1 MILTIL
7 ATTYAVNPYKG
18 SEDGMGWNFVLQI
31 ARFNKVI
38 AITRE
43 NNQPHI
49 EKYMQEH
56 PNPLYENITFKYY
69 DLPKWAY
76 FWKKG
81 ERGAML
87 YYNLW
92 QVGVAY
98 FAKQFAKEVDIV
110 HNINFH
116 NDWTPTFLYKLK
128 KPLVWGPVGHHPQI
142 PSQYLPKKNRAKNAL
157 RESSIWAI
165 KKLYW
170 LLNPWLKISKAKA
183 KIIFAMNS
191 EVQQVLKP
199 KASKVHILP
208 SVGCEFPELNEF
220 KKEHSTF
227 EVLSVGRFVPLKGF
241 GIAIDAFHAF
251 LQLMPKEKRNFV
263 RLTLVGKGPLKDD
276 LMEQSYKLGIFTNV
290 RFIDWIDRAELADI
304 YRNADL
310 FLFPSHEGAGMVV
323 AEAFSYK
330 VPVLCFNNAGPGEFL
345 HPDSILRVAYTNY
358 KQSVLDF
365 SLLMQL
371 YYLSPLFR
379 EKEIKLAHNR
389 FTTWLNWDV
398 KGVIL
403 NEAYN
408 KIVKS

>member
-1 MILTIL
+1 MSHTIL

-43 NNQPHI
+43 NNQQQI
-49 EKYMQEH
+49 EKYMVEN
-56 PNPLYENITFKYY
+56 PNPLYKNIKFKYY

-92 QVGVAY
+92 QFGVAG
-98 FAKQFAKEVDIV
+98 FAKQFANEIDIV
-110 HNINFH
+110 HNVNFH

-128 KPLVWGPVGHHPQI
+128 KPLVWGPVGHHPRI
-142 PSQYLPKKNRAKNAL
+142 PSEYLPKKNRFKNVF
-157 RESSIWAI
+157 RESAIWAI
-165 KKLYW
+165 KKIYW
-170 LLNPWLKISKAKA
+170 NLNPWLYISKSKAKL
-183 KIIFAMNS
+183 IFAMNS
-191 EVQQVLKP
+191 EVMDVLSPKP
-199 KASKVHILP
+199 SKVQILP
-208 SVGCEFPELNEF
+208 SVGCEFPTENELKAE
-220 KKEHSTF
+220 KATF
-227 EVLSVGRFVPLKGF
+227 EILSVGRFVPLKGF

-263 RLTLVGKGPLKDD
+263 RLTIVGKGPLKDN
-276 LMEQSYKLGIFTNV
+276 LMEQSYKLGISENV
-290 RFIDWIDRAELADI
+290 RFIDWIDRAELAEI
-304 YRNADL
+304 YKSSDL

-330 VPVLCFNNAGPGEFL
+330 VPVLCFNNSGPGEFL

-358 KQSVLDF
+358 NQSILDF
-365 SLLMQL
+365 SLLMHL
-371 YYLSPLFR
+371 FYLSPMFQ
-379 EKEIKLAHNR
+379 EKEKKLAFNR
-389 FTTWLNWDV
+389 FITWLNWDV
-398 KGVIL
+398 KGEIL

-408 KIVKS
+408 KVLNA